1 MDWSKA
7 SNDLKRYFSNAGWLL
22 FEKGIASITS
32 FGVGIYVI
40 RFLGPNDFGILSYAL
55 SFVSLFAGIA
65 ALGLDSIVIRNLVRN
80 QGERDDLLGTS
91 FVLKLMGAL
100 LVIIIISLII
110 AFAPKD
116 KSTNWSIF
124 FVSVASV
131 FQSIYVIDYYFQ
143 SKVLSKYPVMVRC
156 FSTVISACFK
166 LVLIHMQ
173 ASLIWFAFAV
183 TMESFAIALGF
194 IFVYMNNK
202 LKVRWWK
209 FKGGLALKLLRD
221 SWPLILSG
229 ITISV
234 YMRVDQVM
242 IKSMLDAKAVGIY
255 AIAVNLTEIWYFI
268 PTIIVGSLFP
278 ALINARKNDYKLYL
292 NGLQRLH
299 DIFFLIA
306 FVIGITVTLCS
317 GKIIGVLYGEGF
329 MEARMP
335 LVIYIWS
342 VVFIFQGAIRGPF
355 LIVENEQK
363 MGLWFRII
371 AMLANIGLNLFMVPR
386 YGIIGA
392 AITTLISYSLP
403 VYVFSL
409 FHPVLRLSLFMC
421 LRSYISPL
429 RLVYY
434 GRGIFK

>member
-1 MDWSKA
+1 M
-7 SNDLKRYFSNAGWLL
+7 
-22 FEKGIASITS
+22 ITS
-32 FGVGIYVI
+32 
-40 RFLGPNDFGILSYAL
+40 
-55 SFVSLFAGIA
+55 
-65 ALGLDSIVIRNLVRN
+65 
-80 QGERDDLLGTS
+80 
-91 FVLKLMGAL
+91 
-100 LVIIIISLII
+100 
-110 AFAPKD
+110 
-116 KSTNWSIF
+116 
-124 FVSVASV
+124 
-131 FQSIYVIDYYFQ
+131 
-143 SKVLSKYPVMVRC
+143 
-156 FSTVISACFK
+156 
-166 LVLIHMQ
+166 
-173 ASLIWFAFAV
+173 
-183 TMESFAIALGF
+183 
-194 IFVYMNNK
+194 
-202 LKVRWWK
+202 
-209 FKGGLALKLLRD
+209 
-221 SWPLILSG
+221 
-229 ITISV
+229 
-234 YMRVDQVM
+234 
-242 IKSMLDAKAVGIY
+242 
-255 AIAVNLTEIWYFI
+255 
-268 PTIIVGSLFP
+268 
-278 ALINARKNDYKLYL
+278 LYL

-363 MGLWFRII
+363 MGLWFRVI

-403 VYVFSL
+403 VYVFSF
-409 FHPVLRLSLFMC
+409 FHPVLRLNLFMC